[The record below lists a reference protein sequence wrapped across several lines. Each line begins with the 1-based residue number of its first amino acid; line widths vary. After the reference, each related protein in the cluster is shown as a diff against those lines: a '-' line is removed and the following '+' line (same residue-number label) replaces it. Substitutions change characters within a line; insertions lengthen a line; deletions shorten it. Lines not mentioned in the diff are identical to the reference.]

1 MNISND
7 PVQIHSSSNRNV
19 ALVIVKGM
27 TEHKAFLDPCPSSC
41 GSTSRWWLGDG
52 WVMAV
57 DGSLA
62 PPIRLLSTSP
72 AEMSVRGAAAPG
84 QQHRCTSSEDL
95 SNKNAGRSPLSS
107 AGSLAALLAPAR
119 GAGFTGS
126 EGLEAGELHQLL
138 QLAPS
143 LQTHN

>member
-1 MNISND
+1 MA
-7 PVQIHSSSNRNV
+7 V
-19 ALVIVKGM
+19 
-27 TEHKAFLDPCPSSC
+27 C
-41 GSTSRWWLGDG
+41 
-52 WVMAV
+52 WVMVVV
-57 DGSLA
+57 DSLA
-62 PPIRLLSTSP
+62 PPVRLLTP
-72 AEMSVRGAAAPG
+72 APAAVSVRGAA
-84 QQHRCTSSEDL
+84 HRRTSSEDL

-143 LQTHN
+143 PQTHN

>member
-1 MNISND
+1 MEARRAT
-7 PVQIHSSSNRNV
+7 VV
-19 ALVIVKGM
+19 V
-27 TEHKAFLDPCPSSC
+27 
-41 GSTSRWWLGDG
+41 
-52 WVMAV
+52 V
-57 DGSLA
+57 DSLA
-62 PPIRLLSTSP
+62 PPVRLLSTSP
-72 AEMSVRGAAAPG
+72 AAMSVRGAAVLG

-95 SNKNAGRSPLSS
+95 YNKNVGRSPLSS

-119 GAGFTGS
+119 RAGFTGS

>member
-1 MNISND
+1 MED
-7 PVQIHSSSNRNV
+7 RGATVV
-19 ALVIVKGM
+19 V
-27 TEHKAFLDPCPSSC
+27 
-41 GSTSRWWLGDG
+41 
-52 WVMAV
+52 V
-57 DGSLA
+57 DSLA
-62 PPIRLLSTSP
+62 SPVRLLSTSP
-72 AEMSVRGAAAPG
+72 AAMSVRGAAAPG

-126 EGLEAGELHQLL
+126 KGLEAGELHQLL

-143 LQTHN
+143 PQTHN